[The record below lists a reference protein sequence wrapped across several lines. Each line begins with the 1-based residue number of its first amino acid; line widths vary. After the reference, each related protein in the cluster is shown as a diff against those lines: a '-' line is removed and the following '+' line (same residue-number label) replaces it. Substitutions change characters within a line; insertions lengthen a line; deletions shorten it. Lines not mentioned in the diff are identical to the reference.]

1 MSKYT
6 NRRQDEHTAR
16 KERKPCPPKRMSKV
30 GIPQQGDR
38 PERVR
43 LLPGEK
49 RA

>member
-1 MSKYT
+1 MT
-6 NRRQDEHTAR
+6 NKQT
-16 KERKPCPPKRMSKV
+16 RKPRPPKRLNKV

-43 LLPGEK
+43 LLPGE